1 MYCRCH
7 YCQYIEKQ
15 YYSSLNES
23 FHGKGVGTESGEM
36 MEKEYERRREHIS
49 SRLVTLV
56 LVKQPVI
63 SKLIPSLLLR
73 TEYSAA
79 GTSQFVS
86 FRNSI

>member
-1 MYCRCH
+1 
-7 YCQYIEKQ
+7 
-15 YYSSLNES
+15 
-23 FHGKGVGTESGEM
+23 
-36 MEKEYERRREHIS
+36 MEKEYERRGEHIS
-49 SRLVTLV
+49 SRLVTQDSLV